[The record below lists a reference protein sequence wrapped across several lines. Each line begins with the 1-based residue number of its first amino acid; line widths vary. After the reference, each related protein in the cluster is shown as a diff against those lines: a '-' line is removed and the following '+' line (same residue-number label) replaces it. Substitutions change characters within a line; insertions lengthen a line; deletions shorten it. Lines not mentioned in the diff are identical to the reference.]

1 MANIFEKNK
10 TYLGDCLELMP
21 QMESGMFDMVLC
33 DLPYGTTQCKWD
45 AVIPFEKLWIE
56 YKRLIKPNGVIVLM
70 CGEPFT
76 SQLINSNLPMFRYK
90 WIWDKK
96 FAGNF
101 VTANKR
107 PLNTFEEIVVFYNS
121 QPTYNPQKTKREKP
135 ITSGKRCHPRNRTGT
150 EENITYE
157 AEKKTYNDKHPT
169 TIISI
174 PRNIGKG
181 TNHPTEKPTE
191 LMEYL
196 IRTYTNEGDLILD
209 NCAGSGTTA
218 EASFNTGRNYIQI
231 EKEQKY
237 FDIIL
242 EREKSFNKKDYEQ
255 KSLFGGQM

>member
-1 MANIFEKNK
+1 MI
-10 TYLGDCLELMP
+10 
-21 QMESGMFDMVLC
+21 LC

-45 AVIPFEKLWIE
+45 AVIPFDKLWIE
-56 YKRLIKPNGVIVLM
+56 YKRLIKAKGCIVLM

-107 PLNTFEEIVVFYNS
+107 PLNTFEEIVVFYNN

-150 EENITYE
+150 EENVTYE

-174 PRNIGKG
+174 PRKIGKG
-181 TNHPTEKPTE
+181 TNHPTEKPAE
-191 LMEYL
+191 LFEYL
-196 IRTYTNEGDLILD
+196 IKTYTNEDDLVLD
-209 NCAGSGTTA
+209 NTAGVFTTA
-218 EASFNTGRNYIQI
+218 IACLQTNRKYIVM
-231 EKEQKY
+231 EKEKEY
-237 FDIIL
+237 YNIGLKRIL
-242 EREKSFNKKDYEQ
+242 EWQRGQKNK
-255 KSLFGGQM
+255 LF